1 MLQETILQQK
11 VERNKLIQIDY
22 QPRCYHEQV
31 EKYLKSNLMK
41 LITGP
46 RRAGKSVFSLLLLR
60 GKRFAY
66 LNFDDDKLLKEFD
79 EEHIMQVLK
88 EVYSDYDY
96 LLLDEPQNLP
106 NWDLWVSK
114 LYRRGYNLVITG
126 SNSNLLSS
134 EMASLLTGRYLSI
147 EILPFSLRET
157 LEYRKSNFNPALP
170 EDKADFMLQVEDYF
184 HYGGYPEIINNRDI
198 TESYLKTLFDS
209 IIMKD
214 IVRRYKVRKVEE
226 LYQFATYMISIF
238 TSPFTYS
245 SITEELG
252 LSSKTTVQK
261 FCTYLKNCYLFFY
274 LPRYN
279 HKLKLMQKAPQ
290 KVYIV
295 DNGFLSSSAFQ
306 ISENKGRLLEN
317 LVLLEFIRRKYEI
330 GKNLFYYRNQ
340 SDKEVDFVVRENNV
354 VRQLVQ
360 VCWDMSNPKTQKRE
374 IGSLMACAKDF
385 PNGELFVITWNE
397 QKEITMNEK
406 IIHVIPYYKW
416 CLSYSRNWIR

>member
-66 LNFDDDKLLKEFD
+66 LNFDDDKLLKDFD

-114 LYRRGYNLVITG
+114 LYRRGYNLIITG

-340 SDKEVDFVVRENNV
+340 SDKEVDFVVRENNI

-397 QKEITMNEK
+397 QKEITMNAK

-416 CLSYSRNWIR
+416 CLSYSRN

>member
-147 EILPFSLRET
+147 EVLPFSLRET

-317 LVLLEFIRRKYEI
+317 LVLLEFIRHKYEI

-416 CLSYSRNWIR
+416 CLSYSRN

>member
-66 LNFDDDKLLKEFD
+66 LNFDDDKLLKDFD

-114 LYRRGYNLVITG
+114 LYRRGYNLIITG

-157 LEYRKSNFNPALP
+157 LEYRKSNFQPALP

-397 QKEITMNEK
+397 QKEITMNAK

-416 CLSYSRNWIR
+416 CLSYSRD

>member
-114 LYRRGYNLVITG
+114 LYRRGYNLIITG

-340 SDKEVDFVVRENNV
+340 SDKEVDFVVRENNI

-397 QKEITMNEK
+397 QKEITMNAK

-416 CLSYSRNWIR
+416 CLSYSRN

>member
-22 QPRCYHEQV
+22 QPRYYHEQV

-114 LYRRGYNLVITG
+114 LYRRGYNLIITG

-397 QKEITMNEK
+397 QKEITMNAK

-416 CLSYSRNWIR
+416 CLSYSRD

>member
-1 MLQETILQQK
+1 
-11 VERNKLIQIDY
+11 
-22 QPRCYHEQV
+22 
-31 EKYLKSNLMK
+31 MK

-114 LYRRGYNLVITG
+114 LYRRGYNLIITG

-157 LEYRKSNFNPALP
+157 LEYRKSNFQPALP

-397 QKEITMNEK
+397 QKEITMNAK

-416 CLSYSRNWIR
+416 CLSYSRN

>member
-66 LNFDDDKLLKEFD
+66 LNFDDDKLLKDFD

-114 LYRRGYNLVITG
+114 LYRRGYNLIITG

-157 LEYRKSNFNPALP
+157 LEYRKSNFNLALP

-397 QKEITMNEK
+397 QKEIIMKGK

-416 CLSYSRNWIR
+416 CLSYSRD

>member
-22 QPRCYHEQV
+22 QPRYYHEQV

-157 LEYRKSNFNPALP
+157 LEYRKSNFNPVLP

-184 HYGGYPEIINNRDI
+184 HYGG
-198 TESYLKTLFDS
+198 
-209 IIMKD
+209 
-214 IVRRYKVRKVEE
+214 
-226 LYQFATYMISIF
+226 
-238 TSPFTYS
+238 
-245 SITEELG
+245 
-252 LSSKTTVQK
+252 
-261 FCTYLKNCYLFFY
+261 
-274 LPRYN
+274 
-279 HKLKLMQKAPQ
+279 
-290 KVYIV
+290 
-295 DNGFLSSSAFQ
+295 
-306 ISENKGRLLEN
+306 
-317 LVLLEFIRRKYEI
+317 
-330 GKNLFYYRNQ
+330 
-340 SDKEVDFVVRENNV
+340 
-354 VRQLVQ
+354 
-360 VCWDMSNPKTQKRE
+360 
-374 IGSLMACAKDF
+374 
-385 PNGELFVITWNE
+385 
-397 QKEITMNEK
+397 
-406 IIHVIPYYKW
+406 
-416 CLSYSRNWIR
+416 

>member
-114 LYRRGYNLVITG
+114 LYRRGYNLIITG

-147 EILPFSLRET
+147 EVLPFSLRET

-184 HYGGYPEIINNRDI
+184 RYGGYPEIINNRDI

-340 SDKEVDFVVRENNV
+340 SDKEVDFVVRENNI

-397 QKEITMNEK
+397 QKEITMNAK

-416 CLSYSRNWIR
+416 CLSYSRN

>member
-114 LYRRGYNLVITG
+114 LYRRGYNLIITG

-340 SDKEVDFVVRENNV
+340 SDKEVDFVVRENNI

-374 IGSLMACAKDF
+374 MGSLMACAKDF

-397 QKEITMNEK
+397 QKEITMNAK
-406 IIHVIPYYKW
+406 IIHVVPYYKW
-416 CLSYSRNWIR
+416 CLSYSRD

>member
-385 PNGELFVITWNE
+385 LNGELFVITWNE
-397 QKEITMNEK
+397 QKEIIMKGK
-406 IIHVIPYYKW
+406 IIHVIP
-416 CLSYSRNWIR
+416 

>member
-114 LYRRGYNLVITG
+114 LYRRGYNLIITG

-374 IGSLMACAKDF
+374 MGSLMACAKDF

-397 QKEITMNEK
+397 QKEITMNAK

-416 CLSYSRNWIR
+416 CLSYSRD

>member
-1 MLQETILQQK
+1 
-11 VERNKLIQIDY
+11 
-22 QPRCYHEQV
+22 
-31 EKYLKSNLMK
+31 MK

-147 EILPFSLRET
+147 EVLPFSLRET

-170 EDKADFMLQVEDYF
+170 EDKADFMLQEEDYF

-238 TSPFTYS
+238 ASPFTYS

-306 ISENKGRLLEN
+306 ISENKERLLEN

-340 SDKEVDFVVRENNV
+340 SDKEVDFVVRENNI

-397 QKEITMNEK
+397 QKEITMNAK

-416 CLSYSRNWIR
+416 CLSYSRN

>member
-114 LYRRGYNLVITG
+114 LYRRGYNLIITG

-340 SDKEVDFVVRENNV
+340 SDKEVDFVVRENNI

-397 QKEITMNEK
+397 QKEITMNAK
-406 IIHVIPYYKW
+406 IIHVVPYYKW
-416 CLSYSRNWIR
+416 CLSYSRN

>member
-22 QPRCYHEQV
+22 QPRCDHEQV

-114 LYRRGYNLVITG
+114 LYRRGYNLIITG

-147 EILPFSLRET
+147 EVLPFSLRET

-397 QKEITMNEK
+397 QKEIIMKGK

-416 CLSYSRNWIR
+416 CLSYSRD

>member
-66 LNFDDDKLLKEFD
+66 LNFDDDKLLKDFD

-114 LYRRGYNLVITG
+114 LYRRGYNLIITG

-397 QKEITMNEK
+397 QKEITMNAK

-416 CLSYSRNWIR
+416 CLSYSRD

>member
-147 EILPFSLRET
+147 EVLPFSLRET

-397 QKEITMNEK
+397 QKEITMNAK

-416 CLSYSRNWIR
+416 CLSYSRN

>member
-96 LLLDEPQNLP
+96 LLLDEPQNLS

-157 LEYRKSNFNPALP
+157 LEYRKSNFQPALP

-340 SDKEVDFVVRENNV
+340 SDKEVDFVVRENNI

-397 QKEITMNEK
+397 QKEITMNAK

-416 CLSYSRNWIR
+416 CLSYSRN

>member
-66 LNFDDDKLLKEFD
+66 LNFDDAKLLKEFD

-147 EILPFSLRET
+147 EVLPFSLRET

-397 QKEITMNEK
+397 QKEITMNAK

-416 CLSYSRNWIR
+416 CLSYSRD

>member
-66 LNFDDDKLLKEFD
+66 LNFDDDKLLKDFD

-114 LYRRGYNLVITG
+114 LYRRGYNLIITG

-147 EILPFSLRET
+147 EVLPFSLRET

-397 QKEITMNEK
+397 QKEITMNAK

-416 CLSYSRNWIR
+416 CLSYSRN

>member
-157 LEYRKSNFNPALP
+157 LEYRKSNFNPAQP

-340 SDKEVDFVVRENNV
+340 SDKEVDFVVRENNI

-397 QKEITMNEK
+397 QKEITMNAK

-416 CLSYSRNWIR
+416 CLSYSRN

>member
-66 LNFDDDKLLKEFD
+66 LNFDDDKLLKDFD

-114 LYRRGYNLVITG
+114 LYRRGYNLIITG

-340 SDKEVDFVVRENNV
+340 SDKEVDFVVRENNI

-397 QKEITMNEK
+397 QKEITMKGK

-416 CLSYSRNWIR
+416 CLSYSRD

>member
-66 LNFDDDKLLKEFD
+66 LNFDDDKLLKDFD

-114 LYRRGYNLVITG
+114 LYRRGYNLIITG

-147 EILPFSLRET
+147 EVLPFSLRET

-397 QKEITMNEK
+397 QKEITMNAK

-416 CLSYSRNWIR
+416 CLSYSRD

>member
-106 NWDLWVSK
+106 HWDLWVSK

-147 EILPFSLRET
+147 EVLPFSLRET

-397 QKEITMNEK
+397 QKEITMNAK

-416 CLSYSRNWIR
+416 CLSYSRN

>member
-114 LYRRGYNLVITG
+114 LYRRGYNLIITG

-157 LEYRKSNFNPALP
+157 LEYRKSNFQPALP

-374 IGSLMACAKDF
+374 MGSLMACAKDF

-397 QKEITMNEK
+397 QKEITMNAK

-416 CLSYSRNWIR
+416 CLSYSRD

>member
-157 LEYRKSNFNPALP
+157 LEYRKSNFQPALP

-340 SDKEVDFVVRENNV
+340 SDKEVDFVVRENNI

-397 QKEITMNEK
+397 QKEITMNAK

-416 CLSYSRNWIR
+416 CLSYSRD

>member
-22 QPRCYHEQV
+22 QPRYYHEQV

-147 EILPFSLRET
+147 EVLPFSLRET

-360 VCWDMSNPKTQKRE
+360 VCWDISNPKTQKRE

-416 CLSYSRNWIR
+416 CLSYSRD

>member
-147 EILPFSLRET
+147 EVLPFSLRET

-416 CLSYSRNWIR
+416 CLSYSRN

>member
-66 LNFDDDKLLKEFD
+66 LNFDDDKLLKDFD

-114 LYRRGYNLVITG
+114 LYRRGYNLIITG

-397 QKEITMNEK
+397 QKEITMNAK

-416 CLSYSRNWIR
+416 CLSYSRN

>member
-1 MLQETILQQK
+1 MLQETILLQK

-66 LNFDDDKLLKEFD
+66 LNFDDDKLLKDFD

-114 LYRRGYNLVITG
+114 LYRRGYNLIITG

-134 EMASLLTGRYLSI
+134 EMASMLTGRYLSI

-157 LEYRKSNFNPALP
+157 LEYRKSNFQPALP

-397 QKEITMNEK
+397 QKEITMNAK

-416 CLSYSRNWIR
+416 CLSYSRD

>member
-397 QKEITMNEK
+397 QKEITMNAK

-416 CLSYSRNWIR
+416 CLSYSRD

>member
-147 EILPFSLRET
+147 EVLPFSLRET
-157 LEYRKSNFNPALP
+157 LEYRKSNFQPALP

-374 IGSLMACAKDF
+374 IGFLMACAKDF

-397 QKEITMNEK
+397 QKEITMNAK

-416 CLSYSRNWIR
+416 CLSYSRD

>member
-31 EKYLKSNLMK
+31 EKYLESNLMK

-397 QKEITMNEK
+397 QKEITMNAK
-406 IIHVIPYYKW
+406 IIHVVPYYKW
-416 CLSYSRNWIR
+416 CLSYSRN

>member
-31 EKYLKSNLMK
+31 EKYLESNLMK

-157 LEYRKSNFNPALP
+157 LEYRKSNFNPVLP

-397 QKEITMNEK
+397 QKEITMNAK

-416 CLSYSRNWIR
+416 CLSYSRN

>member
-66 LNFDDDKLLKEFD
+66 LNFDDDKLLKDFD

-114 LYRRGYNLVITG
+114 LYRRGYNLIITG

-416 CLSYSRNWIR
+416 CLSYSRD

>member
-147 EILPFSLRET
+147 EVLPFSLRET

-340 SDKEVDFVVRENNV
+340 SDKEVDFVVRENNI

-397 QKEITMNEK
+397 QKEITMNAK

-416 CLSYSRNWIR
+416 CLSYSRN

>member
-66 LNFDDDKLLKEFD
+66 LNFDDDKLLKDFD

-114 LYRRGYNLVITG
+114 LYRRGYNLIITG

-157 LEYRKSNFNPALP
+157 LEYRKSNFNLALP

-374 IGSLMACAKDF
+374 IGSLISCAKDF
-385 PNGELFVITWNE
+385 LNGELFVITWNE
-397 QKEITMNEK
+397 QKEIIMKGK

-416 CLSYSRNWIR
+416 CLSYSRD

>member
-114 LYRRGYNLVITG
+114 LYRRGYNLIITG

-147 EILPFSLRET
+147 EVLPFSLRET

-397 QKEITMNEK
+397 QKEITMNAK

-416 CLSYSRNWIR
+416 CLSYSRN

>member
-147 EILPFSLRET
+147 EVLPFSLRET

-184 HYGGYPEIINNRDI
+184 HYGGSPEIINNRDI

-340 SDKEVDFVVRENNV
+340 SDKEVDFVVRENNI

-397 QKEITMNEK
+397 QKEITMNAK

-416 CLSYSRNWIR
+416 CLSYSRN

>member
-340 SDKEVDFVVRENNV
+340 SDKEVDFVVRENNI

-397 QKEITMNEK
+397 QKEITMNAK

-416 CLSYSRNWIR
+416 CLSYSRN